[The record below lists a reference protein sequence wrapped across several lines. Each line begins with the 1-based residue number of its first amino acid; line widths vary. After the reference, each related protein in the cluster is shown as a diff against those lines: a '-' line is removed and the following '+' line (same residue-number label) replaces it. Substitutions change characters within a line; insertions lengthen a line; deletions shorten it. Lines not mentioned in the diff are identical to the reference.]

1 VAQSSHAEMPC
12 ENEQDR
18 RGKKESCGGFRR
30 KVPALTKFIR
40 RLTNAANLR
49 AFRSKIKTVVT

>member
-1 VAQSSHAEMPC
+1 MPC